1 MSKGGKICT
10 AVGVLL
16 LSAALLLTA
25 YNLWSDARAN
35 AIAGEVLERLV
46 PDMEENADTSPSAPI
61 YDEGSED
68 VYIPDYILDP
78 AMAMPEEQID
88 GQTYIG
94 VLEIPALSLTLPVIS
109 EWSYPRLKIAPCRYT
124 GSVYMDNMVIAAHN
138 YQSHFGKLG
147 TLSPDDDVTFTDVD
161 GNVFAY
167 KVVEIETLSPHAMEE
182 MTTGDWDLTLFTC
195 TIGGQSRVTVRCERI
210 QGREKWRAC
219 DSRRH
224 AICQHS
230 VCHISDRCVRC

>member
-68 VYIPDYILDP
+68 VYIPDYILNP

-109 EWSYPRLKIAPCRYT
+109 EWSYPRLKIAPCRYA
-124 GSVYMDNMVIAAHN
+124 GSVYLDNMVIAAHN
-138 YQSHFGKLG
+138 YQSHFGKLE
-147 TLSPDDDVTFTDVD
+147 TLSQNDEVSFTDMD

-167 KVVEIETLSPHAMEE
+167 KVTEIETLSPYAIEE

-195 TIGGQSRVTVRCERI
+195 TVGGQNRVAVRCERM
-210 QGREKWRAC
+210 QDDLEG
-219 DSRRH
+219 
-224 AICQHS
+224 
-230 VCHISDRCVRC
+230 

>member
-68 VYIPDYILDP
+68 VYIPDYILNP

-124 GSVYMDNMVIAAHN
+124 GSVYLDNMVIAAHN

-167 KVVEIETLSPHAMEE
+167 KVVEIETLLPHAMEE

-210 QGREKWRAC
+210 QGR
-219 DSRRH
+219 
-224 AICQHS
+224 
-230 VCHISDRCVRC
+230 

>member
-68 VYIPDYILDP
+68 VYIPDYILNP

-167 KVVEIETLSPHAMEE
+167 KVVEIETLSPYAIEE

-210 QGREKWRAC
+210 QGR
-219 DSRRH
+219 
-224 AICQHS
+224 
-230 VCHISDRCVRC
+230 

>member
-1 MSKGGKICT
+1 MSKGGKFCT

-68 VYIPDYILDP
+68 VYIPDYILNP

-94 VLEIPALSLTLPVIS
+94 VLEVPALSLTLPVIS

-147 TLSPDDDVTFTDVD
+147 RLSPDDDVTFTDVD

-210 QGREKWRAC
+210 QGR
-219 DSRRH
+219 
-224 AICQHS
+224 
-230 VCHISDRCVRC
+230 